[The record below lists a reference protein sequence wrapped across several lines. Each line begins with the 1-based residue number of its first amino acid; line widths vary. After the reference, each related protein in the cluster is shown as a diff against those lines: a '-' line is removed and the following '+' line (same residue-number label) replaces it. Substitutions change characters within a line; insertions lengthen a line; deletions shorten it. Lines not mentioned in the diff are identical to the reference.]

1 MTSLLSRALISPVKQ
16 DKNTRITGLSLSP
29 RKSLKS
35 LFSLSR
41 SSSSPRPSPRSQ
53 KTSSDHSVITP
64 SAPDEDRAEPTIK
77 LVLKQTPSPV
87 KRKLVVI
94 NRTPPR
100 RTPGAHSSPENLD
113 RPHTP
118 ASPTPQKARHPAAHL
133 HMSAAPVANIAR
145 PSVGR
150 RATSHTSSQTINDR
164 PKDRSIHPKAKAS
177 KTDQVI
183 PTRHRLLHAIPF
195 RAAEVDVF
203 KFQEEVGED
212 EEVMDMVMDALE
224 KIQEQ
229 GNANCERMIAQ
240 EIARIDTTTL
250 SALLDP
256 SDATTYLQL
265 CMNMAL
271 AQLEDM
277 DEELSGY
284 RVRLM
289 SVEEDKSVIIS
300 DARTLFKK
308 RSMQRKLAKESRRMH
323 EKTEARHLSMARI

>member
-1 MTSLLSRALISPVKQ
+1 MASPLSRALISPVKQ
-16 DKNTRITGLSLSP
+16 DKKARITSLSLSP
-29 RKSLKS
+29 RKSIKS

-53 KTSSDHSVITP
+53 ETSSDHTVITT
-64 SAPDEDRAEPTIK
+64 SAPNEDRAEPTIK

-87 KRKLVVI
+87 KRKLVVV
-94 NRTPPR
+94 NRTPP
-100 RTPGAHSSPENLD
+100 GARSSPKNLD

-150 RATSHTSSQTINDR
+150 RVTSHTPSQTIKDR
-164 PKDRSIHPKAKAS
+164 PKDRSIRPKSKAS
-177 KTDQVI
+177 KSDRVI
-183 PTRHRLLHAIPF
+183 PTRQRLLHAIPS

-229 GNANCERMIAQ
+229 GNANCEGMIAQ
-240 EIARIDTTTL
+240 EIERIDTTTL

-265 CMNMAL
+265 CMDMAL
-271 AQLEDM
+271 EKLEDL

-300 DARTLFKK
+300 DTRTLFKK

-323 EKTEARHLSMARI
+323 EKTEARHLSMTRI